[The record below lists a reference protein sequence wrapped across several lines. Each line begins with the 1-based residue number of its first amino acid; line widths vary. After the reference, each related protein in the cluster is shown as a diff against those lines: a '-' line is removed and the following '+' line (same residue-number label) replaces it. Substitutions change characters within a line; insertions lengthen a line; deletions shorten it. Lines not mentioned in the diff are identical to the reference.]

1 MLDEDNR
8 RLYQETVESL
18 LDVENAE
25 SAILIIQEKIES
37 DIEEDPDQFTVKI
50 ALASNDG
57 VYDDDFTDNTVT
69 VLACAVAQLFL
80 MVESENGYTTTG
92 GTKENWTMMN
102 EFNYRVDQMIEVG
115 RAQQQIQKAMREQH

>member
-8 RLYQETVESL
+8 RMYQETVESL

-57 VYDDDFTDNTVT
+57 IYDADFTDNTVT

-80 MVESENGYTTTG
+80 MVESENGYTIIG
-92 GTKENWTMMN
+92 DTKENWTMMN

>member
-57 VYDDDFTDNTVT
+57 IYDADFTDNTVT

-80 MVESENGYTTTG
+80 MVESENGYTIIG
-92 GTKENWTMMN
+92 DTKENWTMMN